1 LLLSVLRVKRGNE
14 TAAKKNTTMQ
24 TAEHNSTESSGVSRS
39 PQAACGFTLIELLVV
54 IAIIA
59 VLASMLLPA
68 LAKSKTKAQGIM
80 CMNNHRQLMLAWKM
94 YADDNN
100 DTIPF
105 AYADASGKNARFAW
119 VQGILDFAGNNRSN
133 WDVEKDIKKSPL
145 YPYCGNSPGL
155 WKCPADKSTVKV
167 DGKTLPRVRS
177 MSMSN
182 WVGGNEGTE
191 GGWGPGWRVY
201 KKTGDMVDPGPSRTF
216 VLLDERED
224 SINDAFW
231 VVSMDGF
238 PDKPQSTKIVDYPA
252 SYHNR
257 AGGFSFADGHSEIR
271 KWVDGRTTPPLK
283 HNGQIPLNVPSP
295 NNKDVIW
302 LQERATRRL

>member
-1 LLLSVLRVKRGNE
+1 MRSDSP
-14 TAAKKNTTMQ
+14 
-24 TAEHNSTESSGVSRS
+24 NSR
-39 PQAACGFTLIELLVV
+39 QAPRTLWVDPHGFTLIELLVV

-59 VLASMLLPA
+59 ILASMLLPA
-68 LAKSKTKAQGIM
+68 LAKSKTKAHGIM
-80 CMNNHRQLMLAWKM
+80 CMSNHRQLMLAWRM

-105 AYADASGKNARFAW
+105 AYADAGGKNARFAW
-119 VQGILDFAGNNRSN
+119 VQGILDFDGNNRSN
-133 WDVEKDIKKSPL
+133 WDVEKDIKKSPI
-145 YPYCGNSPGL
+145 YPYCGNSPAL

-167 DGKTLPRVRS
+167 KGQVMPRVRS

-201 KKTGDMVDPGPSRTF
+201 LKTGDMVDPGPARTF

-238 PDKPQSTKIVDYPA
+238 PDKPGSTKIVDYPA

-271 KWVDGRTTPPLK
+271 KWVDARTTPPLK
-283 HNGQIPLNVPSP
+283 HNGQIALNVPSP

-302 LQERATRRL
+302 LQERATRRLQN

>member
-1 LLLSVLRVKRGNE
+1 
-14 TAAKKNTTMQ
+14 
-24 TAEHNSTESSGVSRS
+24 
-39 PQAACGFTLIELLVV
+39 
-54 IAIIA
+54 
-59 VLASMLLPA
+59 
-68 LAKSKTKAQGIM
+68 
-80 CMNNHRQLMLAWKM
+80 
-94 YADDNN
+94 
-100 DTIPF
+100 
-105 AYADASGKNARFAW
+105 
-119 VQGILDFAGNNRSN
+119 
-133 WDVEKDIKKSPL
+133 
-145 YPYCGNSPGL
+145 
-155 WKCPADKSTVKV
+155 
-167 DGKTLPRVRS
+167 
-177 MSMSN
+177 
-182 WVGGNEGTE
+182 
-191 GGWGPGWRVY
+191 
-201 KKTGDMVDPGPSRTF
+201 MVDPGPSRTF

-238 PDKPQSTKIVDYPA
+238 PDKAQSTKIVDYPA